1 MKARALID
9 GASFG
14 AETVKAMG
22 EAFDQAWV
30 RIAPTFDN
38 VPEEIEG
45 ARLMLAEMIL
55 SVATE
60 GNTDVED
67 LKDRAIRAT
76 AMYYW
81 LRSGRE

>member
-55 SVATE
+55 SVATD

-67 LKDRAIRAT
+67 LKDRAIRASSS
-76 AMYYW
+76 AC
-81 LRSGRE
+81 SSS